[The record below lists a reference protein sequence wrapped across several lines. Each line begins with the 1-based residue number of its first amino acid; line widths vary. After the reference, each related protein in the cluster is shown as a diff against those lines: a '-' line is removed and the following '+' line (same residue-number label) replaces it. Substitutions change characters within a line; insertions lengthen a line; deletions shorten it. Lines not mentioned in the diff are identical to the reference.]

1 MLKSRTEFV
10 VIDEAHTSVA
20 PTYDNSIEY
29 LCRTKNKL
37 LGLSATPIR
46 SNEKE
51 NQTLVDLFHGN
62 YVGIELNENKNVIQY
77 LQERGILSLIKTL
90 PIITN
95 IKFVLSKTEKKYLE
109 DKLDFSPQFLERVA
123 NSDLRNAEIIS
134 RIRNECKNNKKIIL
148 FACNVNHSDF

>member
-1 MLKSRTEFV
+1 MGNFSVPQSVSEPLFIVATLQKINNLIKKNQLEVLKSRTEFV

-77 LQERGILSLIKTL
+77 LQER
-90 PIITN
+90 
-95 IKFVLSKTEKKYLE
+95 EY
-109 DKLDFSPQFLERVA
+109 
-123 NSDLRNAEIIS
+123 
-134 RIRNECKNNKKIIL
+134 
-148 FACNVNHSDF
+148 